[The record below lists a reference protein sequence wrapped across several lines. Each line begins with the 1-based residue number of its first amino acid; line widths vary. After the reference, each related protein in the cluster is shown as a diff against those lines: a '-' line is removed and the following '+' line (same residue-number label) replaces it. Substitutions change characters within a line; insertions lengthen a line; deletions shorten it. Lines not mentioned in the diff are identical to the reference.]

1 VPDPAPH
8 GYFHVTVDTD
18 ASPAVVRAVGEL
30 DASSSDALLR
40 AIDTA
45 VATGQGLVLD
55 LADVTFIDSSGLRVV
70 TIGVRQARDAGYRF
84 TIASASDAV
93 RRIFDMTGVGH
104 LLDP

>member
-1 VPDPAPH
+1 VRDPSPH
-8 GYFHVTVDTD
+8 GYFHVTVDTEV
-18 ASPAVVRAVGEL
+18 APAVVRAVGEL
-30 DASSSDALLR
+30 DASSSDDLLR
-40 AIDTA
+40 AIDAA
-45 VATGQGLVLD
+45 VATGHGLVLE

-104 LLDP
+104 LIGP